1 MRIAIVYD
9 CLFPWTIGGAERWL
23 RDLAEGLAEK
33 GHAVSYITLKQWDD
47 AALPHIPGVEVI
59 AAGPRLALY
68 EDGKRRIWPPLRFGI
83 GVFWHLLTRGD
94 RYDRVHLCSFPYF
107 ALLAAALL
115 WPWQRYS
122 LSVDWFE
129 VWTRDYWR
137 GYLGRVGG
145 AVGWRVQALCARVR
159 QTPHCFSRVHAAR
172 LREIRGRDD
181 VLMLSGLYDGAE
193 GTGLPVAA
201 SPPTLVY
208 AGRMI
213 PEKRVPLFVEA
224 MALAIGEE
232 PALRATIFGR
242 GPELPVVEARIAE
255 LGLGDIV
262 ALPGFVAEEV
272 VTAAMDGATAIVQPS
287 AREGYGLVVVEASA
301 RGVPAVVIDGS
312 DNSAVE
318 LVDAGENGFIA
329 AEPTPQALAEAML
342 AAVRGGD
349 ALRARTRGWWAANRE
364 RLSIGSSIAAIDA
377 GLREGI

>member
-1 MRIAIVYD
+1 MKIAIIYD

-23 RDLAEGLAEK
+23 RDLAEGLAK
-33 GHAVSYITLKQWDD
+33 RGHEVSYITLQQWDKD
-47 AALPHIPGVEVI
+47 APPHIPGVEVI
-59 AAGPRLALY
+59 AVGPRLDLY
-68 EDGKRRIWPPLRFGI
+68 RDGKRRIWPPLCFGI
-83 GVFWHLLTRGD
+83 GVFWYLLTCGH

-115 WPWQRYS
+115 WPLQRYS

-137 GYLGRVGG
+137 DYLGRIGG
-145 AVGWRVQALCARVR
+145 RIGWWVQKLCAKTS

-181 VLMLSGLYDGAE
+181 VLMLSGLYNGAE
-193 GTGLPVAA
+193 GSGLPVAA
-201 SPPTLVY
+201 VPPTLVY

-224 MALAIGEE
+224 MALAVREE

-242 GPELPVVEARIAE
+242 GPELAIVEARIAE
-255 LGLGDIV
+255 LGLTDIV

-287 AREGYGLVVVEASA
+287 GREGYGLVIVEASA
-301 RGVPAVVIDGS
+301 RGVPAVVIDGP

-318 LVDAGENGFIA
+318 LVDADVNGFVA
-329 AEPTPQALAEAML
+329 AEPTPPALAEAML

-349 ALRARTRGWWAANRE
+349 ALRERTREWWNANRR
-364 RLSIGSSIAAIDA
+364 RLSIESSIAAIDA
-377 GLREGI
+377 TL